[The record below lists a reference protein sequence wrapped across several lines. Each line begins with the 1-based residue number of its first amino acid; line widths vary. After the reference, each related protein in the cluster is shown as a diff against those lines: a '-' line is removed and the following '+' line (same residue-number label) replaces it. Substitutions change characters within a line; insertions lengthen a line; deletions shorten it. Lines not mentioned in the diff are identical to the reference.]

1 MLRGICVQKVRNM
14 VGQQYPNIVTVRPV
28 YVASCVRLVI
38 TVHLGQNCILMV
50 LILLNSVL
58 MEHIIQK
65 QVLLSKMIVFHAW
78 QVTCVIGVLV
88 P

>member
-1 MLRGICVQKVRNM
+1 M
-14 VGQQYPNIVTVRPV
+14 VGQQYPNIVTVRLV

-38 TVHLGQNCILMV
+38 TVLLDRNCIMMV

-58 MEHIIQK
+58 MEHITQK

-78 QVTCVIGVLV
+78 QVTCVIGVAV